1 MYYLL
6 NYIPCI
12 MQAILFSMYLRFGF
26 VLPDKMKIFYV
37 IILLFVT
44 PLYLLTINAS
54 FLATKHISYVKSMIC
69 MLSVIVINTSAFI
82 VTHKIETGCFIGDV
96 PEQIYYL
103 MTGVPSI
110 IVIIGTCVIYLIKR
124 R

>member
-12 MQAILFSMYLRFGF
+12 TQVLITIFRDVFNIDLLTVYAIMYLF
-26 VLPDKMKIFYV
+26 L
-37 IILLFVT
+37 T
-44 PLYLLTINAS
+44 PIYLLLIN
-54 FLATKHISYVKSMIC
+54 FIYLRNGYLTFTKSIVF
-69 MLSVIVINTSAFI
+69 MLSVIFMKVAIAI
-82 VTHKIETGCFIGDV
+82 VAHKIETGYFIGDV

-103 MTGVPSI
+103 MIGVPSV